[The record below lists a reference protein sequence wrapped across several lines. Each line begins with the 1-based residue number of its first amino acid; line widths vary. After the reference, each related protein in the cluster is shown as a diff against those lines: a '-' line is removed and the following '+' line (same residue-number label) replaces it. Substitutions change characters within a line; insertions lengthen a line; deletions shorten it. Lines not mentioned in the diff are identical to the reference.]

1 MPIKATLHPFLN
13 GGIELKLDVEG
24 TNVGECLDSVIKHY
38 PAIEKQM
45 FEKKGM
51 LKRHVEVLVNGKNTT
66 PQELAYPVKDG
77 DSLAVLVFLSGG

>member
-13 GGIELKLDVEG
+13 GGVELKLDVEG
-24 TNVGECLDSVIKHY
+24 KNVGQCLESAINQH

-51 LKRHVEVLVNGKNTT
+51 LKRHVEVLVNGKSTT

>member
-13 GGIELKLDVEG
+13 GGVELKLDVEG
-24 TNVGECLDSVIKHY
+24 INVGECLDSVMKQH
-38 PAIEKQM
+38 PTIEKQM

-51 LKRHVEVLVNGKNTT
+51 LKRHVEVLVNGKSTT

-77 DSLAVLVFLSGG
+77 DTLAVLVFLSGG

>member
-13 GGIELKLDVEG
+13 GGVELKLDVEG
-24 TNVGECLDSVIKHY
+24 KNVGECLDSVIKHS

-45 FEKKGM
+45 FEKKDM
-51 LKRHVEVLVNGKNTT
+51 LKRHVEVLVNGKSTT

>member
-1 MPIKATLHPFLN
+1 
-13 GGIELKLDVEG
+13 
-24 TNVGECLDSVIKHY
+24 
-38 PAIEKQM
+38 M

>member
-13 GGIELKLDVEG
+13 SGIELQLEVEG
-24 TNVGECLDSVIKHY
+24 KNVGQCLESAINQH

-66 PQELAYPVKDG
+66 PLELAYPVKDG

>member
-1 MPIKATLHPFLN
+1 MPMKATLHPFLN
-13 GGIELKLDVEG
+13 GGIELKLDVKG

>member
-24 TNVGECLDSVIKHY
+24 TSVGECLDSVIKHY

-66 PQELAYPVKDG
+66 PQELAYSVKDG

>member
-1 MPIKATLHPFLN
+1 MSINVTLHPFLN
-13 GGIELKLDVEG
+13 GGVELKLDVEG
-24 TNVGECLDSVIKHY
+24 LNVGECLDSVIKQH

-77 DSLAVLVFLSGG
+77 DALAVLVFLSGG

>member
-1 MPIKATLHPFLN
+1 MSIKATLHPFLN
-13 GGIELKLDVEG
+13 GGMELQLNVEG
-24 TNVGECLDSVIKHY
+24 TNVGECLDYVVKQR
-38 PAIEKQM
+38 PTIEKQM

-51 LKRHVEVLVNGKNTT
+51 LKRHVEVLVNGKSTT

>member
-1 MPIKATLHPFLN
+1 MSIKANLHPFLN
-13 GGIELKLDVEG
+13 GGMELQLDVEG
-24 TNVGECLDSVIKHY
+24 TTVGECLDSVVKQR

-51 LKRHVEVLVNGKNTT
+51 LKRHVEVLVNGKSTT
-66 PQELAYPVKDG
+66 PQELAYPVNDG

>member
-13 GGIELKLDVEG
+13 NGIELKLVVEG
-24 TNVGECLDSVIKHY
+24 KNVGECLESVVKQY

-51 LKRHVEVLVNGKNTT
+51 LKRHVEVLVNGKSTT

>member
-1 MPIKATLHPFLN
+1 MSIKATLHPFLN
-13 GGIELKLDVEG
+13 GGMELQLNVEG
-24 TNVGECLDSVIKHY
+24 TNVGECLDYVVKQR
-38 PAIEKQM
+38 PAIEKQL

-51 LKRHVEVLVNGKNTT
+51 LKRHVEVLVNGKSTT